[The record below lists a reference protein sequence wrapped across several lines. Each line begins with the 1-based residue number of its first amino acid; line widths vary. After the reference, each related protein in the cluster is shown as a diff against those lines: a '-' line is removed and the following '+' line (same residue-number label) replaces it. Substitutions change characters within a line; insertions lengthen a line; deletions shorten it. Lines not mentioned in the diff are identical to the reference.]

1 MLLLRRVFDLIIDLI
16 TRPFSTVILLLRR
29 VYDARTS
36 QSVGQRLSQTNLLS
50 MFGNTRVSCVIAAK
64 MILSKFRLIKI
75 NSSIDLQERVE
86 YVHMK
91 GLGDKGH
98 VELAISKPK
107 GKLVGYFFVKKGS
120 FQRRR
125 M

>member
-1 MLLLRRVFDLIIDLI
+1 
-16 TRPFSTVILLLRR
+16 
-29 VYDARTS
+29 
-36 QSVGQRLSQTNLLS
+36 
-50 MFGNTRVSCVIAAK
+50 

-75 NSSIDLQERVE
+75 NRPIDLQERVE

-107 GKLVGYFFVKKGS
+107 GKLFGFLFEIRIIS
-120 FQRRR
+120 
-125 M
+125 